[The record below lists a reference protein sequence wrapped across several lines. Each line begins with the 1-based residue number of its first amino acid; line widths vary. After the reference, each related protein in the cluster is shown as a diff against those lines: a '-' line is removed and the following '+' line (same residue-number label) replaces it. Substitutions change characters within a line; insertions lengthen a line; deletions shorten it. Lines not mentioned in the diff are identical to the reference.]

1 MGINLSVKTDDDAD
15 GACACSGEGS
25 QLSGNSD
32 ERNLAA
38 MARAILV
45 HPDTI
50 KVMYFAWDV
59 PRRQTGLG
67 TLDICC
73 GWTTFEWLP
82 LLWSGPIS

>member
-1 MGINLSVKTDDDAD
+1 VLKRDVKLQPTD
-15 GACACSGEGS
+15 CVWLCSGEGS

-50 KVMYFAWDV
+50 KVMYFA
-59 PRRQTGLG
+59 
-67 TLDICC
+67 
-73 GWTTFEWLP
+73 
-82 LLWSGPIS
+82 

>member
-1 MGINLSVKTDDDAD
+1 MAADQLSDTV
-15 GACACSGEGS
+15 CSGEGS

-50 KVMYFAWDV
+50 KVMYFA
-59 PRRQTGLG
+59 
-67 TLDICC
+67 
-73 GWTTFEWLP
+73 
-82 LLWSGPIS
+82 